1 MSFEIT
7 TSFIDQFRSN
17 LTILSQQLDSRFR
30 KGVRVEPAQGK
41 RRAFEFIGPTTA
53 SKRLTRHGD
62 SPLVSTP
69 HSRRWA
75 TLVDYEWGDLID
87 DQDKVRTLIDPE
99 NPYARNANAA
109 MNRAMDDE
117 IIASAFGTAV
127 TGVDGTAS
135 TAWGTTPYD
144 NTNPIAADLLAHDY
158 TDLTAL
164 ANTGTGLSLPKLRAA
179 RTIFRAREIDESQ
192 TLYLACSAQQI
203 ENLLQTEEVTSADY
217 NSLKAL
223 VGGNISSF
231 MGFTFIV
238 SERLELIATDE
249 RRCIAWAQDGL
260 GLGIGMDDELKVS
273 ERADKSYSTYVY
285 RRMTIGAVRTEDEKV
300 LEIRCQEPQ
309 ASS

>member
-30 KGVRVEPAQGK
+30 KGVRVEPSQGK
-41 RRAFEFIGPTTA
+41 RKAFEFIGPTTA
-53 SKRLTRHGD
+53 SRRLTRHGD

-87 DQDKVRTLIDPE
+87 DQDKIRTLISPE

-117 IIASAFGTAV
+117 IIAAAFGTAV
-127 TGVDGTAS
+127 TGVDGATS
-135 TAWGTTPYD
+135 TAWGVTPYD
-144 NTNPIAADLLAHDY
+144 GTNPVAADRLNDDY

-192 TLYLACSAQQI
+192 TLFLACSAQQI
-203 ENLLQTEEVTSADY
+203 ENLLQTTEATSADFTT
-217 NSLKAL
+217 LKAL

-231 MGFTFIV
+231 MGFNFIV
-238 SERLELIATDE
+238 SERLELTGDN

-260 GLGIGMDDELKVS
+260 GLGIGMDDELKIS

-309 ASS
+309 AAS